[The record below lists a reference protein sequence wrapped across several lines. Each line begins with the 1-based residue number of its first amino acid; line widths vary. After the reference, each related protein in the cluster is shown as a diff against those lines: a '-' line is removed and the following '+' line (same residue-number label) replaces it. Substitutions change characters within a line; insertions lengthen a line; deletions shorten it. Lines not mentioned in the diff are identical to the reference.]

1 MVASR
6 RFNGQRFRL
15 YNRIGHYDSMGRKRS
30 PNATRYAA
38 EKQADALRDRG
49 LNARVVN
56 WVGGSGVFV
65 APSKR
70 YHRKISESLRRAREE
85 WLKQLELEEYESLVF
100 GAQTYDISGS
110 AGTPIE
116 FAKDAELATLI
127 KGNDDWDKFNA
138 ESIQNGVN
146 VLKFST
152 LDDAIIDSINEDN
165 VPIAS
170 NEPIGA
176 VRTYTHMAITPDMID
191 EATKNGGEIGWGAIE
206 FESDFVVGPKQRMPM
221 PGREDTRRRYR
232 VAMNFLIN
240 EEEYGENPT
249 YAFATKEAAEKFA
262 RKLREKIDQQ
272 GYYFST
278 GGDIGFGARLNRADV
293 MVPAESIEID
303 VVEEESI
310 ITNQRER
317 VLTRRDVVPFLQ
329 AMDLNP
335 DETNQRLFEELG
347 EPETIGKSLF
357 DDDVRVSR

>member
-15 YNRIGHYDSMGRKRS
+15 YNRIGHYDRMGRKRS

-85 WLKQLELEEYESLVF
+85 WLKQLELAEYESLVF
-100 GAQTYDISGS
+100 GAGIYDINGS

-116 FAKDAELATLI
+116 LAKDAELALA
-127 KGNDDWDKFNA
+127 GVPDWDIPPGA
-138 ESIQNGVN
+138 EGVI
-146 VLKFST
+146 LST
-152 LDDAIIDSINEDN
+152 LDDAIMDSIVEDN
-165 VPIAS
+165 VPIAA
-170 NEPIGA
+170 NEPAGY
-176 VRTYTHMAITPDMID
+176 VSGYTHMAISDDMVR
-191 EATKNGGEIGWGAIE
+191 EATKNGGEIGWGRIE

-221 PGREDTRRRYR
+221 PGRDDTRRRYR
-232 VAMNFLIN
+232 VAMNFMIN
-240 EEEYGENPT
+240 EEDYGENPT

-262 RKLREKIDQQ
+262 RKLREKIDEQ

-278 GGDIGFGARLNRADV
+278 GGDIGAGLKLNRPEI
-293 MVPAESIEID
+293 MIPAESIEID
-303 VVEEESI
+303 VVEEESV

-317 VLTRRDVVPFLQ
+317 VLTRRDALPFIQ

-335 DETNQRLFEELG
+335 DGTNKRLFEELG
-347 EPETIGKSLF
+347 EPETLF
-357 DDDVRVSR
+357 RDEGVL